1 MADEL
6 FDGLTMAVGTQ
17 TSGFGII
24 NGTIRD
30 LGTTLGVADGIILGD
45 KNSGDG
51 ETGITFPNLSAIVRE
66 VAQVTASFTQSADAF
81 LREAAEGLAIT
92 FPLQGN
98 GADAG
103 APTADAAQP
112 DAGIE
117 ALLGA
122 AGLAGATG
130 AASPDYKF
138 TPSASTE
145 YATIKVW
152 VGDLSFVFQD
162 CLVDSLAIEFTPGA
176 AALITAN
183 IKVGSV
189 PAAPVDGIGAL
200 TLTFGT
206 QASLASPVVEGMA
219 FAAFGQTRGFE
230 NLTVTIANAI
240 EEFGDANVDV
250 TGIRQSQKDRIITV
264 DGRLYVN
271 ATSSDAAHLQLVNTS
286 APTDDLTMQ
295 LGNPDVG
302 GAETELNAAL
312 VNVNNLQAKDIK
324 YDRTGTALVVELSG
338 AKATSTTAGTEFL
351 LEYN

>member
-6 FDGLTMAVGTQ
+6 FDGVTMAVGTQ
-17 TSGFGII
+17 SAF
-24 NGTIRD
+24 GTINATTRD

-51 ETGITFPNLSAIVRE
+51 ESGITLPNLSAIVRE
-66 VAQVTASFTQSADAF
+66 VAQVTSSFTQSADAY

-103 APTADAAQP
+103 APDADAAQP

-117 ALLGA
+117 AILGA
-122 AGLAGATG
+122 AGLGGETG
-130 AASPDYKF
+130 GASPDYKF
-138 TPSASTE
+138 IPSSSTE
-145 YATIKVW
+145 YVTIKVW

-162 CLVDSLAIEFTPGA
+162 CLVDTLAIALTPGA

-183 IKVGSV
+183 IKVGSI
-189 PAAPVDGIGAL
+189 PAAPVNGIGAL
-200 TLTFGT
+200 TLTYGT

-219 FAAFGQTRGFE
+219 FDVFGQTRGFE
-230 NLTVTIANAI
+230 DLTITIANGI
-240 EEFGDANVDV
+240 EEFGDSNVAT
-250 TGIRQSQKDRIITV
+250 TGIRQSQKDRVITV
-264 DGRLYVN
+264 DGRIYSLL
-271 ATSSDAAHLQLVNTS
+271 AQSDAEHLALVDTN
-286 APTDDLTMQ
+286 APTADLTMQ

-302 GAETELNAAL
+302 GAETALNAAK
-312 VNVNNLQAKDIK
+312 VSVNNLQPKDIK

-338 AKATSTTAGTEFL
+338 AKATSTSAGTEFE